1 MRGFVNDGSVDYKT
15 HPAVDSLAFG
25 HCDFSYRN
33 LGRPSTIQ
41 IRQDTHYFEVI
52 IDHMQCF
59 FTDKVCSAPRNPRV
73 IYQLKYSQVKLPSDY
88 SFGISAATA
97 ETPDSFEAFKF
108 TLTTLPSTPQ
118 ANQAQQAPTETAL
131 PTLADTLASSF
142 RSQDSQFEDLHN
154 RLQVLAH
161 AMDALYREITKLAK
175 ESEGRHQQLAQN
187 APVTEKLNAMDQKI
201 QTIESIVREHSGQ
214 LATLQA
220 ILRDS
225 HSKLTVGLPQ
235 HMTESED
242 PSQFSNNKRNV
253 LADMFEKL
261 SPRDP
266 LGWEY
271 SSPF

>member
-1 MRGFVNDGSVDYKT
+1 MLRSKEP
-15 HPAVDSLAFG
+15 HSHISLK
-25 HCDFSYRN
+25 H
-33 LGRPSTIQ
+33 
-41 IRQDTHYFEVI
+41 
-52 IDHMQCF
+52 
-59 FTDKVCSAPRNPRV
+59 
-73 IYQLKYSQVKLPSDY
+73 SQVKLPSDY

-118 ANQAQQAPTETAL
+118 RGNQAQQAPTETVL
-131 PTLADTLASSF
+131 PTLADALASSF
-142 RSQDSQFEDLHN
+142 KSQDSQFEDLHN

-187 APVTEKLNAMDQKI
+187 SPVTEKLNAMDQKI

-214 LATLQA
+214 LANLQA

-235 HMTESED
+235 HMTESKD
-242 PSQFSNNKRNV
+242 PSQF
-253 LADMFEKL
+253 
-261 SPRDP
+261 
-266 LGWEY
+266 
-271 SSPF
+271 

>member
-1 MRGFVNDGSVDYKT
+1 MNDGSVDYKT

-33 LGRPSTIQ
+33 LGRSSTIQ
-41 IRQDTHYFEVI
+41 IRQDTHHFEVV
-52 IDHMQCF
+52 IDHRQCF
-59 FTDKVCSAPRNPRV
+59 FTDKVCSKEF
-73 IYQLKYSQVKLPSDY
+73 YSHMSLKGSQVRLPSDY

-118 ANQAQQAPTETAL
+118 QDNQAQQAPTGTAL
-131 PTLADTLASSF
+131 PTLADALASSF
-142 RSQDSQFEDLHN
+142 KSQDSQFEDLHN

-175 ESEGRHQQLAQN
+175 ESEGRHQQLVQN
-187 APVTEKLNAMDQKI
+187 SLVTEKLNAMDQKI
-201 QTIESIVREHSGQ
+201 QTIESIVREYPGQ
-214 LATLQA
+214 FANLQR
-220 ILRDS
+220 ILKES
-225 HSKLTVGLPQ
+225 HSKLTVGLPE
-235 HMTESED
+235 HMTESKD
-242 PSQFSNNKRNV
+242 PPNLQTVKRKF
-253 LADMFEKL
+253 LANILKKS
-261 SPRDP
+261 SPKDL

>member
-1 MRGFVNDGSVDYKT
+1 MLRSKEP
-15 HPAVDSLAFG
+15 HSQISLK
-25 HCDFSYRN
+25 H
-33 LGRPSTIQ
+33 
-41 IRQDTHYFEVI
+41 
-52 IDHMQCF
+52 
-59 FTDKVCSAPRNPRV
+59 
-73 IYQLKYSQVKLPSDY
+73 SQVKLPSDY

-118 ANQAQQAPTETAL
+118 RENQAQQAPTETSL

-142 RSQDSQFEDLHN
+142 KSQDSQFEDLHN

-187 APVTEKLNAMDQKI
+187 SPVTEKLNAMDQKI

-214 LATLQA
+214 LANLQA
-220 ILRDS
+220 FLRDS

-235 HMTESED
+235 HMTESKA
-242 PSQFSNNKRNV
+242 PVPILK
-253 LADMFEKL
+253 
-261 SPRDP
+261 
-266 LGWEY
+266 
-271 SSPF
+271 

>member
-1 MRGFVNDGSVDYKT
+1 MNDGSVDYKN

-41 IRQDTHYFEVI
+41 IRQDAHHFEVV
-52 IDHMQCF
+52 IDHRQCF
-59 FTDKVCSAPRNPRV
+59 FTDKVCSALRNPIV
-73 IYQLKYSQVKLPSDY
+73 TSLKNSQVKLPSDY

-118 ANQAQQAPTETAL
+118 QDNRAQQAPRETTL

-161 AMDALYREITKLAK
+161 AMDALYKEITKLAK
-175 ESEGRHQQLAQN
+175 ESEMRHQQLLQN
-187 APVTEKLNAMDQKI
+187 SPVAEKLNAMDQKI
-201 QTIESIVREHSGQ
+201 QIIESIVREHSGQ
-214 LATLQA
+214 LANLQA

-235 HMTESED
+235 HMTESKD
-242 PSQFSNNKRNV
+242 
-253 LADMFEKL
+253 L
-261 SPRDP
+261 S
-266 LGWEY
+266 
-271 SSPF
+271 

>member
-1 MRGFVNDGSVDYKT
+1 MNDGSVDYKT

-33 LGRPSTIQ
+33 LGRSSTIQ
-41 IRQDTHYFEVI
+41 IRQDTHHFEVV
-52 IDHMQCF
+52 IDHRQCF
-59 FTDKVCSAPRNPRV
+59 FTDKVCSKESHSHMS
-73 IYQLKYSQVKLPSDY
+73 LKDSQVRLPSDY

-118 ANQAQQAPTETAL
+118 QDNQAQQAPTGTAL
-131 PTLADTLASSF
+131 PTLADALASSF
-142 RSQDSQFEDLHN
+142 KSQDSQFEDLHN

-175 ESEGRHQQLAQN
+175 ESEGRHQQLVQN
-187 APVTEKLNAMDQKI
+187 SLVTEKLNAMDQKI
-201 QTIESIVREHSGQ
+201 LTIESTVREYPGQ
-214 LATLQA
+214 FANLQR
-220 ILRDS
+220 ILKES
-225 HSKLTVGLPQ
+225 HSKLTVGLPE
-235 HMTESED
+235 HMTESKD
-242 PSQFSNNKRNV
+242 PPNLQTLKRKF
-253 LADMFEKL
+253 LANILKKS
-261 SPRDP
+261 SPKGL